1 MLVFLPPFDLVI
13 ESWLS
18 FEKLTVWVNYRCQ
31 LGGAIL
37 CPDVWSN
44 IILDVSVRVLR
55 DKMNI

>member
-31 LGGAIL
+31 LGGATV

-44 IILDVSVRVLR
+44 IILDVSVRVLWN
-55 DKMNI
+55 KINI